1 MENKTQRIE
10 ELNGQI
16 IVLSVALRQ
25 PDLDEATKVRLEE
38 EQRQATLELD
48 RLLSEK

>member
-1 MENKTQRIE
+1 MKNKTQRIE

-25 PDLDEATKVRLEE
+25 SDLDEATKARLEE
-38 EQRQATLELD
+38 EKQRAALELD
-48 RLLSEK
+48 GLLSEK

>member
-1 MENKTQRIE
+1 MKNRTERIK

-16 IVLSVALRQ
+16 IILSVALRE
-25 PDLDEATKVRLEE
+25 PDLDETTRVRLAE
-38 EQRQATLELD
+38 EQQQAALELD